1 MQHGHLE
8 LGLAPWDGPVRHQ
21 HPAGCLLVPPGFPE
35 VDYFQA
41 AAQRVEGTS
50 SAGG

>member
-1 MQHGHLE
+1 MQHRHLE
-8 LGLAPWDGPVRHQ
+8 LALQGSPVHCQ
-21 HPAGCLLVPPGFPE
+21 LPAGCLLCPPGFPE

-41 AAQRVEGTS
+41 AAQRVESTC